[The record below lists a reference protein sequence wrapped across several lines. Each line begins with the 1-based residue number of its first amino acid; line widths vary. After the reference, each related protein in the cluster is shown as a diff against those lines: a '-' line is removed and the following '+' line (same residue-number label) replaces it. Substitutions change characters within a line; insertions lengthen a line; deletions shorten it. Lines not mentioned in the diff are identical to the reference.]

1 MALQLEMERHS
12 VLGHI
17 PATRWDF
24 VWPIQVDIMRRMVD
38 EWFDRAAE
46 LIVTER
52 TRYQNLSD
60 QSFQSRL
67 LEIQR
72 FLEQYQFE
80 LAQPDLDIN
89 EVVDIFEKTGTRA
102 KEIEASAVGEVEKL
116 RQSFVNQFTTKVA
129 ARREQISKETARHE
143 EELLQ
148 FWNKVERRS

>member
-1 MALQLEMERHS
+1 LGLCLADSSRHN
-12 VLGHI
+12 
-17 PATRWDF
+17 ATH
-24 VWPIQVDIMRRMVD
+24 VD

-67 LEIQR
+67 SEIQR

-80 LAQPDLDIN
+80 LAQLDRDIN

-129 ARREQISKETARHE
+129 ARTEQISKETTRHK